1 MLQNGARNR
10 LGAGCPFVGRTYRA
24 PDLERHHLGRGC
36 AMKDFL
42 KFGGCL
48 LAIALGMVAVGVIAH
63 LSWDLIRSGW
73 GLV

>member
-1 MLQNGARNR
+1 
-10 LGAGCPFVGRTYRA
+10 
-24 PDLERHHLGRGC
+24 
-36 AMKDFL
+36 MKDFL